1 MLELDLQTG
10 RTRELEGRGWRL
22 ALSADG
28 EQVVMLAGDNQ
39 VFGVMLIALNFV
51 NLDTLAENQL
61 LYKIIQKD
69 WGDSWRFIWL
79 APQLFAVA
87 MESEYGGT
95 LAFVD
100 LKEGEG
106 K

>member
-10 RTRELEGRGWRL
+10 RSRELKSRGGRL

-28 EQVVMLAGDNQ
+28 EQVVMLARNNQ
-39 VFGVMLIALNFV
+39 VLGVVLIALNFV
-51 NLDTLAENQL
+51 NLDTLAEKQL
-61 LYKIIQKD
+61 LYKIIQKT
-69 WGDSWRFIWL
+69 WGNSRRFIWL
-79 APQLFAVA
+79 NPRLFAVA

-95 LAFVD
+95 LTFID

>member
-1 MLELDLQTG
+1 MLSG
-10 RTRELEGRGWRL
+10 N
-22 ALSADG
+22 
-28 EQVVMLAGDNQ
+28 NQ
-39 VFGVMLIALNFV
+39 VFNVMLIALNFV
-51 NLDTLAENQL
+51 NLDTLVENQL
-61 LYKIIQKD
+61 LYKVIQKD
-69 WGDSWRFIWL
+69 WGDYWRFIWL

-95 LAFVD
+95 LAFID

>member
-39 VFGVMLIALNFV
+39 VFGVVLIALNFV

-61 LYKIIQKD
+61 LSTIIQKD

-95 LAFVD
+95 LTFID
-100 LKEGEG
+100 LKEGED